1 MCQLES
7 VQPAVRLAAA
17 AGIAAL
23 ETALSPMEPERKDA
37 AGRGAEK
44 KDDPRRTKRGRDEL

>member
-1 MCQLES
+1 MPARE

-23 ETALSPMEPERKDA
+23 ETALSPMEPKRKDA

-44 KDDPRRTKRGRDEL
+44 RTTLEELNGAVMQL